1 MFGGSMSKVR
11 VYEVARDLNV
21 NQDQLVTLLQSLG
34 FNDVRN
40 RMSKVDADAVER
52 VRRHIENQ
60 QNTPKVVEER
70 LSATVVKRRRVGAPK
85 RPSTPTAPAAS
96 PTPAAKPAA
105 AAPVVRRKKA
115 AKSTAKSAPAAEPAA
130 ESAPVEAA
138 PVEAAPVEAAAVEAA
153 PVEAAAV
160 EAAPVEAAP
169 VASAPVEAA
178 PVEPAVPAPPA
189 VEPEAPAPPAVEP
202 EAPAA
207 ERPVEAAVPEPATPS
222 EVQPGAVAA
231 QPAAEPAQ
239 PEPAPAA
246 IETKQP
252 VPAPSPEPVESA
264 PAQAPATPEPAAE
277 QPLDEPSAEAQV
289 AHAEEEPEPVPQPT
303 PKPVAKPVETP
314 RPVQPG
320 RIPPPKAAAPPT
332 RVAPPVP
339 QPPVRP
345 QQQRTGIDV
354 WEGRPGVPMRQPPQ
368 SRAPGGGPVRR
379 REYDPRANA
388 ASKPDPRGGNRRPWG
403 RGGRRP
409 PPGMAMK
416 KSTVPST
423 KEMSEHKKVIRI
435 EAQVSLQALANR
447 MSLKATEVLMK
458 LISMGMPGVNINST
472 LDADT
477 AKLVAGEFGWDVED
491 VAVSEEDA
499 LNMAREEVEE
509 DQANLELRPPIVTVM
524 GHVDHG
530 KTSLLDQI
538 RKTNVVAA
546 EAGGI
551 TQHIGAYRVNTSR
564 GFITFLDTPGHAAFT
579 QMRLRGAQVTDI
591 VILVVAADDGVMPQ
605 TKEAINHAR
614 AAQVPIIVA
623 VNKIDKEGA
632 NPERIRREMAEANL
646 IPEEWGGDTIFCD
659 VSAKSREGLD
669 ALLEMTALQAELL
682 ELRANPKKPA
692 IGTVIEALLD
702 RGKGPVARVVVT
714 DGTLCAGDVILAGT
728 AWGKVRA
735 MTDDRGRM
743 VRSAGPSQPV
753 EILGLS
759 EVPSAGDPIHVV
771 KGVKIAQDLAQQRK
785 SRVSNSLI
793 PASAKVSLEE
803 LTKRIAEADLLE
815 LRIII
820 KADVQGSVEAVADA
834 LAKLTTEKVRV
845 AIIHAGVGGITEG
858 DVNLAVA
865 SKAIIVGFNVRSA
878 GKAGQLAESEGIE
891 IRLYSVIYDAIDDI
905 KKAMLGLVAPT
916 YVEKL
921 LGKAEVRQTF
931 HIAKIGTVAGCIVQ
945 EGTMRR
951 NAKLRL
957 VRDDIQVYEGKFA
970 SLKRFKDDAREVD
983 KGIEC
988 GISIDGYND
997 IKVGD
1002 TIECFE
1008 VSEVAATLGSA
1019 RG

>member
-1 MFGGSMSKVR
+1 MSKVR

-96 PTPAAKPAA
+96 PTPAAKPADKPAA

-115 AKSTAKSAPAAEPAA
+115 AKPAAKAAAPAAEPTPTQPTVEAP
-130 ESAPVEAA
+130 PVEAA
-138 PVEAAPVEAAAVEAA
+138 PVEAAPVEAA
-153 PVEAAAV
+153 
-160 EAAPVEAAP
+160 
-169 VASAPVEAA
+169 
-178 PVEPAVPAPPA
+178 PVEPEVPAPPV
-189 VEPEAPAPPAVEP
+189 VEPEAPAPIEVDAPTVEQP
-202 EAPAA
+202 
-207 ERPVEAAVPEPATPS
+207 PVEAAPPEPVTPS
-222 EVQPGAVAA
+222 EVQSEAVAA
-231 QPAAEPAQ
+231 EPAAEPAQ

-246 IETKQP
+246 IETQE
-252 VPAPSPEPVESA
+252 PAPEPVESA
-264 PAQAPATPEPAAE
+264 LAQEVAAPAQAPAAPEPAAE
-277 QPLDEPSAEAQV
+277 LPPDEPSAEAQE
-289 AHAEEEPEPVPQPT
+289 AYAEEEPEPVPQPT
-303 PKPVAKPVETP
+303 TKPVAKPVETP

-320 RIPPPKAAAPPT
+320 RIAPPKAAAPPT

-368 SRAPGGGPVRR
+368 PRAPGGGPVRR

-388 ASKPDPRGGNRRPWG
+388 AAKPDPRGGNRRPWG

-458 LISMGMPGVNINST
+458 LLSMGMPGVNINST

-538 RKTNVVAA
+538 RKTNVASA

-564 GFITFLDTPGHAAFT
+564 GYITFLDTPGHAAFT

-632 NPERIRREMAEANL
+632 NPERIRREMAEVNL

-714 DGTLCAGDVILAGT
+714 DGTLCAGDVILAGC

-905 KKAMLGLVAPT
+905 QKAMLGLVAPT